1 MKISHMAESFGMRA
15 QVHGMGRENA
25 QLCAAIANNDYY
37 EQIIM
42 NEEQMRGLSKL
53 GPLAIVD
60 GMLTVSDEPGIGYA
74 YDFADLDQRALTRL
88 EVTERRF

>member
-1 MKISHMAESFGMRA
+1 MAESFGMRA
-15 QVHGMGRENA
+15 QVHGMGHENA

-53 GPLAIVD
+53 GPLSIVD
-60 GMLTVSDEPGIGYA
+60 GMLTVSDEPGVGYH
-74 YDFADLDQRALTRL
+74 YDFDDLDKRALAKV
-88 EVTERRF
+88 EVAERHF